1 MNWRWLLLYISCG
14 IALSLV
20 TAASSAPR
28 PRPGAA
34 PADTPPGLVAD
45 KGKFRIF
52 LQGSEIGTEDFELAP
67 SGDGWTARGETTIR
81 ASGAET
87 RSSGQLRLTA
97 DGTPVRYTWTA
108 QAENKS
114 TGTVDFENGTA
125 KTSITI
131 GTKAPL
137 RQDFTFTSPRIAV
150 LDNNLYDQYAVLSR
164 IYDWNA
170 KGSQT
175 FPVLIPQDA
184 TPGSITVDSLGAQN
198 IDGAS
203 LEVLRMHSTDLEIRL
218 YFDAKRHLVRLEVPD
233 AKVVIV
239 RQ

>member
-1 MNWRWLLLYISCG
+1 MNWRLLLLCLSCG
-14 IALSLV
+14 MALSLA
-20 TAASSAPR
+20 TAASSTPR
-28 PRPGAA
+28 PRPAAA
-34 PADTPPGLVAD
+34 PADTPPGFVAD
-45 KGKFRIF
+45 KGKFRIL

-97 DGTPVRYTWTA
+97 DGTPVRYTWSA

-114 TGTVDFENGTA
+114 TGTVDFESGTA
-125 KTSITI
+125 KTSISI
-131 GTKAPL
+131 GSKAPL
-137 RQDFTFTSPRIAV
+137 LQNFTFTSPRIAV
-150 LDNNLYDQYAVLSR
+150 LDNNLYDQYAILSR

-170 KGSQT
+170 KGSQM

-184 TPGSITVDSLGAQN
+184 TPGSITVDSLGSQN

-203 LEVLRMHSTDLEIRL
+203 LDVLRMHSADLEVHL
-218 YFDAKRHLVRLEVPD
+218 YFDARRRLIRLEVPD